1 MGRMKQCHSCGGFN
15 DRGHKCPRLDDQTN
29 DPGYWKWVIQKAED
43 DIAEALK
50 QIERLEREQEA
61 GDLSDEPF

>member
-1 MGRMKQCHSCGGFN
+1 MNQRELKTMRDAFTRAEKLESQ
-15 DRGHKCPRLDDQTN
+15 QTN

-61 GDLSDEPF
+61 GDLPNEPF